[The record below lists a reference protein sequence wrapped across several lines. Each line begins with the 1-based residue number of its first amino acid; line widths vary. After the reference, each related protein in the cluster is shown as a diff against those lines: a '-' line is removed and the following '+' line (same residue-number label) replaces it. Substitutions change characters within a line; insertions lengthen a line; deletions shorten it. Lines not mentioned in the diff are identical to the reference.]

1 MLGKRTRI
9 DRRFRFA
16 RAARRASTIAI
27 SVSFPPSTA
36 KPINATLACKDRAE
50 RERVGQTGRP
60 MTPDVR
66 ESRAALILLAAVV
79 GAVLLFGAFTLITQ
93 IG

>member
-1 MLGKRTRI
+1 MLSKRTRI
-9 DRRFRFA
+9 DGRFTFA

-27 SVSFPPSTA
+27 LVSFPPSTA
-36 KPINATLACKDRAE
+36 KSIGAILACKDRAE
-50 RERVGQTGRP
+50 RERVGRSGRP
-60 MTPDVR
+60 MTPDIR